1 MIKTTTLALLSLRI
15 CRSNR
20 RASAMALLSQAVV
33 KVRLQAERV
42 HNLCKQWQPRL
53 PGLLVSFRAALGPL
67 MIILNILS
75 QKGCI
80 AAVCVGLALLSDV
93 FDGVLARRWH
103 LDTVT
108 LRRWDTRADT
118 FFYACVLAVICLRY
132 PEALERRWVLIAG
145 LITAEVIQHVFAA
158 VKYGRH
164 ASYHSWISKI
174 WGLLMAS
181 AMMALLAWGI
191 DNWFLDLTIAWG
203 ILCNVQGLA
212 MSLLLPTWHNDVPTL
227 FHAFRLRAAETKSGF
242 C

>member
-1 MIKTTTLALLSLRI
+1 MIKTTTLALLTLRI

-20 RASAMALLSQAVV
+20 RASAVALLSQAVV

-42 HNLCKQWQPRL
+42 HSRCRSWQHL
-53 PGLLVSFRAALGPL
+53 VPGLLVSFRAALGPV
-67 MIILNILS
+67 MIILNVLS

-80 AAVCVGLALLSDV
+80 AAVCIGLALLSDV
-93 FDGVLARRWH
+93 FDGMLARRWQ

-108 LRRWDTRADT
+108 LRRRDTRADT
-118 FFYACVLAVICLRY
+118 LFYACVLAVIWFRY
-132 PEALERRWVLIAG
+132 PESLERRWVLIAG
-145 LITAEVIQHVFAA
+145 LITAEVIQHTFAA

-164 ASYHSWISKI
+164 ASYHSWISRI
-174 WGLLMAS
+174 WGLMMAS
-181 AMMALLAWGI
+181 AMIALLGWGI

-227 FHAFRLRAAETKSGF
+227 FHAFRLRAAEMKSGF